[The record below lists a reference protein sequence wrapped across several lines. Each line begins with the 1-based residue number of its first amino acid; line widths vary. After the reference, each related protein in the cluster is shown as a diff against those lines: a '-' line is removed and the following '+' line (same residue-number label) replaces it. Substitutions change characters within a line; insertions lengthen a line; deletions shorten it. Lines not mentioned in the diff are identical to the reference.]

1 MGMEAPLC
9 GQSRSSTSIPLV
21 SKGARAGGLRYL
33 GILRYVRDNNMPKL
47 VISGITHELV
57 EDLITIGRA
66 PDNMIVIADPSIS
79 SHHAQLQ
86 LAGETYRLKDLD
98 STNGTRVNG
107 VPITETALRFDD
119 RIRFGGIE
127 ARYEPDTRGSQP
139 LPQLEEIEAKPAD
152 LSAAPVD
159 FANASPFPHR
169 KEQEDPT
176 RTAIFVGSAIVLL
189 VFLGSMTAVLMI
201 HAPPL

>member
-1 MGMEAPLC
+1 
-9 GQSRSSTSIPLV
+9 
-21 SKGARAGGLRYL
+21 
-33 GILRYVRDNNMPKL
+33 MPKL

-66 PDNMIVIADPSIS
+66 EDNMIVIADPSIS

-98 STNGTRVNG
+98 STNGTCVNG
-107 VPITETALRFDD
+107 IPATETALRFDD
-119 RIRFGGIE
+119 RIRFGGVE
-127 ARYEPDTRGSQP
+127 ARYEPDTRGLQP

-159 FANASPFPHR
+159 FANASPFPSQ
-169 KEQEDPT
+169 KEQKDPT
-176 RTAIFVGSAIVLL
+176 RTAIFVGSAILLL
-189 VFLGSMTAVLMI
+189 VFLASMIAVLMM

>member
-1 MGMEAPLC
+1 
-9 GQSRSSTSIPLV
+9 
-21 SKGARAGGLRYL
+21 
-33 GILRYVRDNNMPKL
+33 MPKL
-47 VISGITHELV
+47 VIRGVTHELV
-57 EDLITIGRA
+57 EDLITIGRGA
-66 PDNMIVIADPSIS
+66 DNMIVIADPSVS

-107 VPITETALRFDD
+107 IPATETELRFDD

-139 LPQLEEIEAKPAD
+139 LPQLKEIEAKPAD

-159 FANASPFPHR
+159 FANASPFPR
-169 KEQEDPT
+169 QREQKDPT
-176 RTAIFVGSAIVLL
+176 HTAIFVGSAIVLF
-189 VFLGSMTAVLMI
+189 VFLVSMIAVLMM
-201 HAPPL
+201 HAPAL